1 MCRRENHRMERD
13 IAARLAKLR
22 WDVIGDDVDRD
33 GFAVTPSPLLNTT
46 ECAALVRAFDDDSQ
60 FRSTIDMARHRFGQ
74 GCYRYYRY
82 PLPAVVAEL
91 RTTAY
96 PYVSKIANRWAA
108 RLGEPAFPPTHAA
121 LVRMCNEHGQSR
133 PTPLVLRY
141 HEGDWNAL
149 HQDVYG
155 DVVFPLQLAVALT
168 RPGVDFDG
176 GEMLFLEQ
184 RPRAQSRG
192 HAVVPERGHGVL
204 FTTRSRPVKGTRGT
218 YRVGMRHGASTVT
231 RGERLTLG
239 IIFHDAT

>member
-1 MCRRENHRMERD
+1 VNRD
-13 IAARLAKLR
+13 IAARLAHLP
-22 WDVIGDDVDRD
+22 WSVIRDAVDRD
-33 GFAVTPSPLLNTT
+33 GFAVTASPILTAT
-46 ECAALVRAFDDDSQ
+46 ECASLVKTFDDDAH

-82 PLPAVVAEL
+82 PLPAIVDDL
-91 RTTAY
+91 RNAAY
-96 PYVSKIANRWAA
+96 PYVAEIANRWAK
-108 RLGEPAFPPTHAA
+108 RLGEPSFPGTHAE
-121 LVRMCNEHGQSR
+121 LVRICNEHGQSR

-168 RPGVDFDG
+168 RPSIDFDG

-192 HAVVPERGHGVL
+192 HAVMPERGHGVL

-218 YRVGMRHGASTVT
+218 YRVGMRHGTSTVT

-239 IIFHDAT
+239 IIFHDAA

>member
-1 MCRRENHRMERD
+1 MCRRENPWMDRD

-22 WDVIGDDVDRD
+22 WDVLGDAVDRD
-33 GFAVTPSPLLNTT
+33 GFAVTPSPLLNAG

-60 FRSTIDMARHRFGQ
+60 FRSTIDMARHRFGE
-74 GCYRYYRY
+74 GCYRYYSY
-82 PLPAVVAEL
+82 PLPPVVAEL
-91 RTTAY
+91 RTAAY
-96 PYVSKIANRWAA
+96 PYAAEIANRWAA
-108 RLGEPAFPPTHAA
+108 RLREPAFPRTHDA

-192 HAVVPERGHGVL
+192 HAVIPARGHGVL
-204 FTTRSRPVKGTRGT
+204 FTTRSRPVKGARGT

-231 RGERLTLG
+231 GGERLTLG
-239 IIFHDAT
+239 IIFHDAA